1 MRLTSCSFAFFF
13 LWAAFFAG
21 GSLRVAAASAARFFG
36 STAVPPP
43 LTGRSRMWP
52 TLDFTT
58 KSLPRYLLIVLA
70 FAGDSTMTS
79 DLLIESIYPILTN
92 IPASEFF
99 GQLPYL
105 RHALN
110 VPHQPVDRYAYIP
123 SA

>member
-1 MRLTSCSFAFFF
+1 MRLTSCSLAFFF

-79 DLLIESIYPILTN
+79 DLLIGSIYPILAN
-92 IPASEFF
+92 IPASVFF
-99 GQLPYL
+99 SQLPY
-105 RHALN
+105 
-110 VPHQPVDRYAYIP
+110 
-123 SA
+123 